1 MCKSICKKFIYT
13 DLNFPI
19 SENFSVFQG
28 VLNRTTRIKVAIN
41 VSSYSE
47 AKLGFMVC
55 RLHAGSSVVWHTVKN
70 WGLVTKPLVFYFMQQ
85 NSLRVD

>member
-1 MCKSICKKFIYT
+1 MCKSICKKLIYT

-19 SENFSVFQG
+19 SETFSVFQG

-41 VSSYSE
+41 VSSYGE

-55 RLHAGSSVVWHTVKN
+55 
-70 WGLVTKPLVFYFMQQ
+70 
-85 NSLRVD
+85 